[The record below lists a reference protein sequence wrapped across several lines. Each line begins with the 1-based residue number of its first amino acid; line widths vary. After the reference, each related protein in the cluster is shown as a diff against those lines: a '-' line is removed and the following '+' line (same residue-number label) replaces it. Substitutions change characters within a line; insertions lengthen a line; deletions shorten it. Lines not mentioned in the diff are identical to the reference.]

1 MARQTQRQKLR
12 APTEGSA
19 DIRRLLVVMLR
30 AKVSS
35 FPNPRFWLGAVLL
48 TGFGIEFA
56 GAAITRPF
64 TWPAGLVVAIA
75 IVFLLAT
82 VMVQRGARRV
92 PRVLAR
98 RPSELGAEANHR
110 WGQRWLLWIGPLGGV
125 TIWELFCYAASP
137 RNAHPTISSL
147 LDSWDV
153 HAAGRATA
161 FVAWIALG
169 FYLVTR

>member
-1 MARQTQRQKLR
+1 
-12 APTEGSA
+12 
-19 DIRRLLVVMLR
+19 MLR
-30 AKVSS
+30 GKVSS
-35 FPNPRFWLGAVLL
+35 YPTGTFWLGAVLL
-48 TGFGIEFA
+48 IGFGLEVA
-56 GAAITRPF
+56 GAGITRPF

-82 VMVQRGARRV
+82 VIGQRAARRV
-92 PRVLAR
+92 PGVLTR
-98 RPSELGAEANHR
+98 RTSELGAEANHR
-110 WGQRWLLWIGPLGGV
+110 WGWRWLLWIGPLGSV

-161 FVAWIALG
+161 FVGWIALG